1 MLKRLSEEIKKLNIE
16 FKISGGIS
24 GDRIVVF
31 LNGHTVRYNLYHYN
45 CVYTVTVIEDGVI
58 VTDWDEFNNE
68 EDFITNIINDIKEKA
83 ELYSKRNTKN
93 ILKIYNEDTIDSI
106 IDTGFG
112 EVCLT
117 INVLK
122 KYEDK
127 SRDFV
132 EYDGIILDAEYN
144 DHIHDEKET
153 EKLKSFYVGKRITTD
168 NFGWWEIHNS

>member
-16 FKISGGIS
+16 FEIS

-31 LNGHTVRYNLYHYN
+31 LNGHTVQYNLYHYN
-45 CVYTVTVIEDGVI
+45 GVYTVTVIEDGVI

-83 ELYSKRNTKN
+83 ELYSKKNTKN
-93 ILKIYNEDTIDSI
+93 VLEIYDEDTIDSI
-106 IDTGFG
+106 IDTDFG
-112 EVCLT
+112 EVRFT

-132 EYDGIILDAEYN
+132 VYDGIIFDFDN
-144 DHIHDEKET
+144 TPSVFFVKV
-153 EKLKSFYVGKRITTD
+153 KKCGKK
-168 NFGWWEIHNS
+168 NLHQ

>member
-1 MLKRLSEEIKKLNIE
+1 MLKRLLEKLEELKDLNAEIE
-16 FKISGGIS
+16 YLDNK
-24 GDRIVVF
+24 IVVL
-31 LNGHTVRYNLYHYN
+31 LNGHTVQYMYHYN
-45 CVYTVTVIEDGVI
+45 TVTVIEDGVI

-93 ILKIYNEDTIDSI
+93 VLKIYDEDTIDSI
-106 IDTGFG
+106 IDTDFG

-132 EYDGIILDAEYN
+132 VYDGIILDAEYN

-153 EKLKSFYVGKRITTD
+153 EELKSFYVGKRITTD
-168 NFGWWEIHNS
+168 NFGWWEIH

>member
-1 MLKRLSEEIKKLNIE
+1 MLKRLLEEIKKLNIE
-16 FKISGGIS
+16 FEIS
-24 GDRIVVF
+24 GDRIVVV
-31 LNGHTVRYNLYHYN
+31 LNGHTVQYNLYYN
-45 CVYTVTVIEDGVI
+45 DVYTVTVIEDGVI

-83 ELYSKRNTKN
+83 KLYSQRNTKN
-93 ILKIYNEDTIDSI
+93 VLKIYDEDTIDSI
-106 IDTGFG
+106 IDTDFG

-132 EYDGIILDAEYN
+132 EYDGIILDAEFN

-153 EKLKSFYVGKRITTD
+153 EELKSFYVGKRISAN
-168 NFGWWEIHNS
+168 NFGWWEIHN

>member
-1 MLKRLSEEIKKLNIE
+1 MLKRLLEEIKKLNIE
-16 FKISGGIS
+16 FEIS
-24 GDRIVVF
+24 GDRIVVV
-31 LNGHTVRYNLYHYN
+31 LNGHTVQYNLYYN
-45 CVYTVTVIEDGVI
+45 DVYTVTVIEDGVI

-83 ELYSKRNTKN
+83 KLYSQRNTKN
-93 ILKIYNEDTIDSI
+93 VLKIYDEDTIDSI
-106 IDTGFG
+106 IDTDFG

-122 KYEDK
+122 KCEDK

-132 EYDGIILDAEYN
+132 EYDGIILDAEFN

-153 EKLKSFYVGKRITTD
+153 EELKSFYVGKRISVN
-168 NFGWWEIHNS
+168 NFGWWEIHN